1 MRVLWFSL
9 SPCGSIRRNNDQ
21 HLPQGW
27 MISLEDEIKKYP
39 SIELYVAYFSEK
51 AESEFYFDGVH
62 YIPMGER
69 RSKNIFK
76 RFVNLYKPLSLRDK
90 EKIPWMLDAVRT
102 SNPDIIHIHG
112 TEDSF
117 GLVADYIYNIPIT
130 FSIQG
135 LIAPY
140 SEKYFTGI
148 PKQFVMKTDTLY
160 SILKNVGNRFQWR
173 KFLYNAKRECGY
185 LKKSRYIMGR
195 TFWDE
200 YCTLA
205 LNPNRQYF
213 TVDEILRSQFYN
225 CTWSCHNDRK
235 HVKIVSTIS
244 AGVYKGIETVL
255 RTAQNL
261 KVYSDIN
268 FEWHIAGYDNKTN
281 MLKAAE
287 DYTGIHYS
295 TCNIVL
301 HGRIDADE
309 LSTLLLDS
317 DIYVHASHIENS
329 PNSVCEAM
337 LVGMP
342 IIASNTGGTS
352 SMLTDGIEGL
362 LVQDGDSYVLAGAI
376 TKLAKDKELSTRLG
390 RAAQIRAMERHS
402 PSRVAMQLQYA
413 YHQIIKDY
421 ENTVR
426 K

>member
-9 SPCGSIRRNNDQ
+9 SPCGSIRRNKNK
-21 HLPQGW
+21 HLSQGW
-27 MISLEDEIKKYP
+27 MISLEDEIKKNP

-51 AESEFYFDGVH
+51 AESQFNFNGVH

-69 RSKNIFK
+69 RSKNVLK

-90 EKIPWMLDAVRT
+90 EKIPWMLDAVKT

-117 GLVADYIYNIPIT
+117 GLVADYVDNIPIV

-140 SEKYFTGI
+140 SEKYYSGI
-148 PKQFVMKTDTLY
+148 PEPYVAKTDKM
-160 SILKNVGNRFQWR
+160 SAILKNVGTRFQWK

-185 LKKSRYIMGR
+185 LKKSKYILGR

-205 LNPNRQYF
+205 LNPKRQYYI
-213 TVDEILRSQFYN
+213 VDEILRTDFYN
-225 CTWSCHNDRK
+225 CMWTPHNNRK
-235 HVKIVSTIS
+235 YVKIVSTIS

-261 KVYSDIN
+261 KAYSDIN

-287 DYTGIHYS
+287 NYTGIHYS
-295 TCNIVL
+295 NCNIVL
-301 HGRIDADE
+301 HGKVDADE
-309 LSTLLLDS
+309 LSALLVDS

-342 IIASNTGGTS
+342 VIASNTGGTS

-362 LVQDGDSYVLAGAI
+362 LVQDGDSFVLAGAI
-376 TKLAKDKELSTRLG
+376 IKLVKDKELSTRLG
-390 RAAQIRAMERHS
+390 RAARIRAIERHS
-402 PSRVAMQLQYA
+402 PKRVASQLQNA
-413 YHQIIKDY
+413 YQQIIKDY